1 MAVFCKNVDL
11 HVPVCVEYIQTTLS
25 LPIAWSCYFNSKP
38 LPLECVC
45 VCGPLSYVYLTFR
58 TLLDHCH
65 EPWMLYLRIF
75 YNKHK

>member
-38 LPLECVC
+38 LPRECVC
-45 VCGPLSYVYLTFR
+45 VCVCVGGSLLLCVPNIQDTFG
-58 TLLDHCH
+58 
-65 EPWMLYLRIF
+65 
-75 YNKHK
+75 

>member
-38 LPLECVC
+38 LPRECVC
-45 VCGPLSYVYLTFR
+45 VCVCGGVPSLMCT
-58 TLLDHCH
+58 
-65 EPWMLYLRIF
+65 
-75 YNKHK
+75 